1 MDKKRNIE
9 LENWLIETTGE
20 EMMANHLGPNWN
32 RFHEECGF
40 YPNISM
46 TIADQVWEHKQ
57 KWIDE
62 LQKSA
67 NEMDEYITTA
77 QRCLPYYL
85 LDQESDENWIGGVQ
99 NEIVRLEQKNDEL
112 QARVDAVKG
121 LAQALWEKS
130 NDKHNQGKVWESKA
144 LGECADEILDVLE
157 QALKGGEV

>member
-40 YPNISM
+40 YTNISM

-57 KWIDE
+57 KRIDG
-62 LQKSA
+62 LQKQLIDQGQRF
-67 NEMDEYITTA
+67 NENTQKITDAEY
-77 QRCLPYYL
+77 
-85 LDQESDENWIGGVQ
+85 
-99 NEIVRLEQKNDEL
+99 KNRQL
-112 QARVDAVKG
+112 QARLDGAIKWVEDNKKSIPLSEWHGYTTEEYVDADD
-121 LAQALWEKS
+121 LLDILKS
-130 NDKHNQGKVWESKA
+130 
-144 LGECADEILDVLE
+144 E

>member
-57 KWIDE
+57 KRIDE
-62 LQKSA
+62 LQ
-67 NEMDEYITTA
+67 A
-77 QRCLPYYL
+77 Q
-85 LDQESDENWIGGVQ
+85 
-99 NEIVRLEQKNDEL
+99 
-112 QARVDAVKG
+112 VDAVKG

-130 NDKHNQGKVWESKA
+130 NDKHNQAKVWESKA

>member
-57 KWIDE
+57 KRIDE
-62 LQKSA
+62 L
-67 NEMDEYITTA
+67 E
-77 QRCLPYYL
+77 R
-85 LDQESDENWIGGVQ
+85 
-99 NEIVRLEQKNDEL
+99 RLK
-112 QARVDAVKG
+112 AVDA
-121 LAQALWEKS
+121 LSQMRAAALTAF
-130 NDKHNQGKVWESKA
+130 KHVDMNAEIKRKVLILKKA
-144 LGECADEILDVLE
+144 E

>member
-1 MDKKRNIE
+1 MDKQRNIE

-57 KWIDE
+57 KRIDG
-62 LQKSA
+62 LQKQLIDQGQRF
-67 NEMDEYITTA
+67 NENTQKITDAEY
-77 QRCLPYYL
+77 
-85 LDQESDENWIGGVQ
+85 
-99 NEIVRLEQKNDEL
+99 KNRQL
-112 QARVDAVKG
+112 QARLDGAIKWIEDNKKSIPLSEWHGYTTEEYVDADD
-121 LAQALWEKS
+121 LLDILKS
-130 NDKHNQGKVWESKA
+130 
-144 LGECADEILDVLE
+144 E

>member
-57 KWIDE
+57 KRI
-62 LQKSA
+62 
-67 NEMDEYITTA
+67 
-77 QRCLPYYL
+77 
-85 LDQESDENWIGGVQ
+85 
-99 NEIVRLEQKNDEL
+99 DEL
-112 QARVDAVKG
+112 QARLDAQKKHIKT
-121 LAQALWEKS
+121 ALIAVEDIHKS
-130 NDKHNQGKVWESKA
+130 AMNEFHEW
-144 LGECADEILDVLE
+144 DVLKE
-157 QALKGGEV
+157 KVPKLCEHLQNLSVAVGELEEALKGGEV